1 MEYLVRIDDKGRIV
15 IPLEIR
21 KKFKLR
27 KLVILRV
34 ENDKIIIQPIKDP
47 IEMLTS
53 TIIKGSRDIEKEIPK
68 LRKIA
73 EEEAL
78 KGM

>member
-1 MEYLVRIDDKGRIV
+1 M
-15 IPLEIR
+15 
-21 KKFKLR
+21 R
-27 KLVILRV
+27 KLVVLRV
-34 ENDKIIIQPIKDP
+34 ENDKIIIQPVKDP

-53 TIIKGSRDIEKEIPK
+53 TVIKGSKDIEREIPK

-78 KGM
+78 KGI